1 MKFSKFTKLTSFF
14 VIGAVAA
21 RSLFSGKKAGS
32 GRLAAARRAVEAAN
46 AKFREAV
53 RLGKAGDIAALYTDE
68 ATILPPHQDLIK
80 GRDKIEAFW
89 RAGLEAGI
97 KDAVLTTGDVDVAG
111 GRISEIGTYTL
122 KIWPEGKS
130 AYEDKGKYLVIW
142 RRESDG
148 SVRLES
154 DIWNSSLPSR
164 P

>member
-14 VIGAVAA
+14 VLGAVAA
-21 RSLFSGKKAGS
+21 KSLLSGKKAGS
-32 GRLAAARRAVEAAN
+32 GRVAVARKAVEAAN
-46 AKFREAV
+46 ARFREAV
-53 RLGKAGDIAALYTDE
+53 RLGRAGDIAALYTDD
-68 ATILPPHQDLIK
+68 ASILPPHQDLIK

-89 RAGLEAGI
+89 RAGLESGI
-97 KDAVLTTGDVDVAG
+97 KDAVLMTGEVDVAG
-111 GRISEIGTYTL
+111 GRISEIGSYTL
-122 KIWPEGKS
+122 KIWPEGKT

-148 SVRLES
+148 SVKLES